1 MLFQSVSKVIEVPH
15 KDIDEEVD
23 LTERFKK
30 VVQFFLETLDV
41 AVLGGVGLSI
51 VIVPHVVGVLLLF
64 EVLVP

>member
-30 VVQFFLETLDV
+30 VVQFFLESLDV
-41 AVLGGVGLSI
+41 AVLGGVGLCV